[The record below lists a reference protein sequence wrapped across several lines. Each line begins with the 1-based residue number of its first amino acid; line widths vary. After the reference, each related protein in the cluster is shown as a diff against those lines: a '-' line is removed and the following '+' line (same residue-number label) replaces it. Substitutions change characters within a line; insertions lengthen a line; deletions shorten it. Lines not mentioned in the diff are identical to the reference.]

1 MYIYWCIYIKT
12 THYIISHFQ
21 YPTKLFQVLLVMCMA
36 RSLIVDLFSVRL
48 QKSQTVYPYF

>member
-21 YPTKLFQVLLVMCMA
+21 YPTNLFQVLLVMCMA